1 MLELFESFLKYPKK
15 TIISVLVA
23 LGILFICIGSSG
35 IEDNTNKDKPE
46 KRNTPLI
53 VVGILFIII
62 GLVIAGLVW
71 KYF

>member
-1 MLELFESFLKYPKK
+1 MSGLLETFLRNPKE
-15 TIISVLVA
+15 TFIFLLIAV
-23 LGILFICIGSSG
+23 GILFICVGSSG